1 MSRVGESG
9 GYLGGIGAMLE
20 VSHMCPRCGKRL
32 SSSPLASARH
42 LAGRGCR
49 PTVFAALPERDV
61 VTAEPE
67 GEDPPP
73 LPAVQR
79 IRDFEAP
86 AQQLTVAPRHPKA
99 SLPTPAAPF
108 QGRVSTIPWLPPPDL
123 GEVF

>member
-1 MSRVGESG
+1 
-9 GYLGGIGAMLE
+9 MLE
-20 VSHMCPRCGKRL
+20 VSDMCPRCGKRL

-49 PTVFAALPERDV
+49 PTVFAALPEREGVAVDS
-61 VTAEPE
+61 A

-73 LPAVQR
+73 LPAAQK

-86 AQQLTVAPRHPKA
+86 AHAVSARHAVASHPTTA
-99 SLPTPAAPF
+99 GPV
-108 QGRVSTIPWLPPPDL
+108 QGRMPSIPWLPPPDL

>member
-1 MSRVGESG
+1 MSRVGESA

-49 PTVFAALPERDV
+49 PTVFAALPERDLV
-61 VTAEPE
+61 AAEPE

-73 LPAVQR
+73 LPAAQR
-79 IRDFEAP
+79 IRDFESPVQVP
-86 AQQLTVAPRHPKA
+86 ATARHPAA
-99 SLPTPAAPF
+99 SLPTPAASI
-108 QGRVSTIPWLPPPDL
+108 QGRVSSIPWLPPPDL

>member
-49 PTVFAALPERDV
+49 PTVFAALPEREG
-61 VTAEPE
+61 VTAEAD

-73 LPAVQR
+73 LPAAQR
-79 IRDFEAP
+79 IRAFEAP
-86 AQQLTVAPRHPKA
+86 AQQPAAPPRHPHT
-99 SLPTPAAPF
+99 SLPPPDGPLP
-108 QGRVSTIPWLPPPDL
+108 GRASAIPWLPPPDL